1 MRDLAIKSFVTF
13 FVIIDP
19 VGILPL
25 FIVLTARQDPQTRR
39 KTTVRAFV
47 LAGGVLIFFAFFGDF
62 LLYFLG
68 ITMPAFE
75 MAGGLLLLL
84 LSTDM
89 ILVRHSG
96 LRSVTEAETH
106 EAIDRA
112 DVAVFPLAVPL
123 IAGPGAITSVI
134 LLMGQARGDIGL
146 QFIVIGVML
155 AVLGIGFVAFLF
167 ASRFMAW
174 LGVTGI
180 NVMGRILGILLSALA
195 VQYIIDGAR
204 NVIRSLG
211 FS

>member
-25 FIVLTARQDPQTRR
+25 FI
-39 KTTVRAFV
+39 V